1 MLIAKDIVKSY
12 QSTKVLFGV
21 SLTVKDGEFVSIMG
35 ESGSGK
41 STLLS
46 ILSGNMRADS
56 GEVIID
62 GEKIDALDESRLAK
76 IRREK
81 IGFVYQ
87 NLNLVP
93 TLSAEDNIL
102 LPALLAK
109 KSLPESRKK
118 LRLLAEK
125 LEITELL
132 KKLPDQMSGGQRQR
146 VAIARALINN
156 PKILMLDEPTGSLDS
171 RTTKEVLD
179 LLLRINHEDGISII
193 QITHSSEAASV
204 GDRIIK
210 ILDGRIAE

>member
-41 STLLS
+41 STLLA

-62 GEKIDALDESRLAK
+62 SEKIDALDENHLAK

-193 QITHSSEAASV
+193 QITHSSDAASV